1 VAKSPFKRPHRTH
14 AFGQRPGEPYPQVVA
29 DGGPG
34 GLHSSDESWRL
45 FTELCELVPDATARA
60 SAIGVSPALEEA
72 WRRGERLPVLRAH
85 RKSIE
90 RALRASSVR
99 EVGPTPGSG

>member
-1 VAKSPFKRPHRTH
+1 MAKSSFKRAHRTH
-14 AFGQRPGEPYPQVVA
+14 AFDQPAGSTYPKLA
-29 DGGPG
+29 AEGGPG
-34 GLHSSDESWRL
+34 GVQSNDEAWRL
-45 FTELCELVPDATARA
+45 FTELCERMPDAAARA

-90 RALRASSVR
+90 RALRAA
-99 EVGPTPGSG
+99 PPAT

>member
-1 VAKSPFKRPHRTH
+1 VAKSSFKRAHRTH
-14 AFGQRPGEPYPQVVA
+14 AFDQRPGATYPQLVA

-34 GLHSSDESWRL
+34 GVHSSDESWKL
-45 FTELCELVPDATARA
+45 FTKLCERVPDATARA

-90 RALRASSVR
+90 RALRNSRSASQ
-99 EVGPTPGSG
+99 P

>member
-1 VAKSPFKRPHRTH
+1 VAKSSFNRAHRTQ
-14 AFGQRPGEPYPQVVA
+14 AFDQRPGGAYPHLAA

-34 GLHSSDESWRL
+34 GVHSSDESWRL
-45 FTELCELVPDATARA
+45 FTELCERMPDAAARA

-85 RKSIE
+85 RKSVE
-90 RALRASSVR
+90 RALRSAK
-99 EVGPTPGSG
+99 